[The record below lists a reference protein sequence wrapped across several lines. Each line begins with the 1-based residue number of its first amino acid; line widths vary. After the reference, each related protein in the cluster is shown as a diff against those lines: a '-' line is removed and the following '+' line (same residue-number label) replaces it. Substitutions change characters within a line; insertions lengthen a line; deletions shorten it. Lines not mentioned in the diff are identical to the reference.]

1 MHHGRTQEH
10 CNKNIESKCFTGQ
23 NWCKLIPMSKEL
35 LGQEKSKEDLKEQH
49 VAYILDNGKQFRLS
63 NKEFIFVWLIM
74 A

>member
-1 MHHGRTQEH
+1 
-10 CNKNIESKCFTGQ
+10 
-23 NWCKLIPMSKEL
+23 MSKEL